1 MAIYVDDDISDLEET
16 AKDEMILKTV
26 INTYYSDDSLPF
38 LVDIYQINATKRV
51 TRDFKVLIASPSSM
65 IFH

>member
-26 INTYYSDDSLPF
+26 INTYYSDDS
-38 LVDIYQINATKRV
+38 
-51 TRDFKVLIASPSSM
+51 
-65 IFH
+65 